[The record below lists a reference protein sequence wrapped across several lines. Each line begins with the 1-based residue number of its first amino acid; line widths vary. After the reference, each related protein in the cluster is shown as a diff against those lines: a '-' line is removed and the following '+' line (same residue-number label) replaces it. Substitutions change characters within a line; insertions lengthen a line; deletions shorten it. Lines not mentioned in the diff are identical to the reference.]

1 MSDSR
6 KNKSMTKSSKFRKN
20 IKSSRKTR
28 KNIRK
33 MRGGVHFITKDT
45 QFPLIITTNKK
56 VILDN
61 AVITFYIL
69 GINDNENTKED
80 LDIDNMGV
88 QTCNITIPTNTEL
101 TVYHQ
106 STMQGERYER
116 GSYAETLQK
125 AHKNK
130 RFVINHINQSYLNI
144 DLKKELGLSN
154 TEKIDIDYYM
164 TNLQLNNLLA
174 SCNDI

>member
-1 MSDSR
+1 M
-6 KNKSMTKSSKFRKN
+6 KKSSKSRKN
-20 IKSSRKTR
+20 IKNSKKTR

-33 MRGGVHFITKDT
+33 MKGGIYSITEYI
-45 QFPLIITTNKK
+45 QFPLTIITKK
-56 VILDN
+56 NIILQN
-61 AVITFYIL
+61 AVITSYIL

-80 LDIDNMGV
+80 LDIDFMGV

-106 STMQGERYER
+106 STMQGERYEH

-130 RFVINHINQSYLNI
+130 RFVIEHINQSYLNI
-144 DLKKELGLSN
+144 DLKKELQLSD

-164 TNLQLNNLLA
+164 TESQLNNLLKF
-174 SCNDI
+174 CKDK